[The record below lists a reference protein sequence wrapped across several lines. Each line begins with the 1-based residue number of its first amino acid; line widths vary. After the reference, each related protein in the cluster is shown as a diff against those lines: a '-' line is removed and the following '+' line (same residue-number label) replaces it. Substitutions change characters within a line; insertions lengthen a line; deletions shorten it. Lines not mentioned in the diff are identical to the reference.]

1 MSTSGPL
8 STAAA
13 RALPSFD
20 FRQAHSLSADQLR
33 ELTEH
38 CGNLCR
44 ALQRYVP
51 ESTGLAARFTL
62 DSLTAMTFDEYL
74 DALPD
79 SPILAIC
86 EFIPN
91 SSPIIWQID
100 AEPAYCYMDAMLGGD
115 GTGGPG
121 QDRELTLLERALTSQ
136 VAEEFIT
143 TWSDVWPALA
153 QSVPLVLEVRQTTG
167 RFGTTAL
174 REPVV
179 VAVIH
184 FSAGSAAGAMR
195 VALPSVVL
203 RALLKQA
210 AGNTHGTVSAD
221 TLRLPRDSELTTCQ
235 VEVTCQVGRTSM
247 TLREVSGLQVGDL
260 VILNRSPRDQME
272 VQIAGVPKWVGT
284 SGLKDRHLAVR
295 ITARME
301 T

>member
-1 MSTSGPL
+1 MLTNAPL
-8 STAAA
+8 SQAAA
-13 RALPSFD
+13 RALPTFD

-51 ESTGLAARFTL
+51 ESTGLMARFTL

-91 SSPIIWQID
+91 SSPIIWHFD
-100 AEPAYCYMDAMLGGD
+100 AEPIFCYMDAMLGGD
-115 GTGGPG
+115 GTGMPTE
-121 QDRELTLLERALTSQ
+121 DRELTLLERALTGQ

-143 TWSDVWPALA
+143 TWSDVWPSLA

-184 FSAGSAAGAMR
+184 FSAGATTGAMR
-195 VALPSVVL
+195 IALPSVVL

-210 AGNTHGTVSAD
+210 TGATQGGAGVAEAQWRRG
-221 TLRLPRDSELTTCQ
+221 SELASC
-235 VEVTCQVGRTSM
+235 EVDVSCQVGRTTM
-247 TLREVSGLQVGDL
+247 TLREVSRLAVGDL
-260 VILNRSPRDQME
+260 VILNRGPKDQME
-272 VQIAGVPKWVGT
+272 VQVAGVPKLVGI
-284 SGLKDRHLAVR
+284 SGLVNGHLAVR
-295 ITARME
+295 ITARTE
-301 T
+301 A